1 LQEGFFSQGA
11 WFRGDHPNS
20 DPTAA
25 DRRKWIVKPDGAERR
40 REPRSK
46 LTQPVRIRVLHG
58 DFPAET
64 CKTSNVSR
72 NGLYF
77 ITSTNHYFAG
87 MTIYVTRNYHPDDP
101 MNKEEIAEVVR
112 IDNLKD
118 GRTGVAVRI
127 GKVVPGGLID

>member
-1 LQEGFFSQGA
+1 MKS
-11 WFRGDHPNS
+11 
-20 DPTAA
+20 
-25 DRRKWIVKPDGAERR
+25 DGAERR

-46 LTQPVRIRVLHG
+46 LAQPLRIRVLHA

-64 CKTSNVSR
+64 CKTANVSR
-72 NGLYF
+72 SGLYF
-77 ITSTNHYFAG
+77 ITSSNHYFPG

-101 MNKEEIAEVVR
+101 MNKEEIAEVIR
-112 IDNLKD
+112 IDHLKD

>member
-1 LQEGFFSQGA
+1 M
-11 WFRGDHPNS
+11 
-20 DPTAA
+20 
-25 DRRKWIVKPDGAERR
+25 KPEGAERR

-46 LTQPVRIRVLHG
+46 LAQPIRIRVLHA

-64 CKTSNVSR
+64 CKTTNVSR

-77 ITSTNHYFAG
+77 ITSTNHYFPG

-101 MNKEEIAEVVR
+101 MNKEEIGEVVR

-127 GKVVPGGLID
+127 GKVVPGGLIG